1 MKKINQYLYL
11 VVVFV
16 ILSFNSFA
24 EKIVDAKNVELR
36 DDNIVYDL
44 ETKKPFTGLVKDYL
58 KNGELK
64 AEINYRNGLLD
75 GIFKAYYNDEE
86 KLLMIATFKE
96 GKINGSLKFYTDEYL
111 REEYVC
117 DTKTLHQIAYSLNDT
132 EFQNDITFIGN
143 YADSFIFKYYYPN
156 GKIKVIENY
165 KDNLLNGESKYYYE
179 NGKISAEG
187 NFINGLEEGEYKV
200 YYENGQLRILENYSK
215 GELNGPLFN
224 YYENGDIKL
233 KGQYVN
239 GKLDGEII
247 GYDEDGNIFL
257 KGVYENGILK
267 NGDEIN
273 IVDLTLNE
281 NGNLASENE
290 YGNLIDEE
298 KERKENIS
306 FMIIVV
312 LGLCV
317 VVSGFFVIHKQLP
330 NFKNLTD
337 KDYKKIFDILMKYD
351 SNNEAL
357 HSSFTFNG
365 FGSRFFNVATIYV
378 DGYSID
384 IKAKTLSILFLPTP
398 IILGYLIC
406 NDKEILATIQN
417 EGLKKAKEEILEY
430 LQKI

>member
-64 AEINYRNGLLD
+64 AEINYKNGLLD

-86 KLLMIATFKE
+86 KLLMTATFKE

-111 REEYVC
+111 LEEYVY

-143 YADSFIFKYYYPN
+143 YADSFISKYYYPN

-239 GKLDGEII
+239 G
-247 GYDEDGNIFL
+247 N
-257 KGVYENGILK
+257 LK

-281 NGNLASENE
+281 NGNLTSENE

-306 FMIIVV
+306 FMIIAV

-406 NDKEILATIQN
+406 IDKKILATIQN